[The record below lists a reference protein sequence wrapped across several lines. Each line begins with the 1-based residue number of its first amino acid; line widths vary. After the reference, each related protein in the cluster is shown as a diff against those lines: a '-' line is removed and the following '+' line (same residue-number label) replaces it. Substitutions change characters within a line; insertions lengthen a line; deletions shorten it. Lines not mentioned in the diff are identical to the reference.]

1 MRKLTPIS
9 PEPGVDTGP
18 SSPDA
23 SSRRTATPT
32 ELPGTTT
39 VTGASGD
46 ACFARAISA
55 AQRLGRGAPVR
66 SGDDAQRH
74 AGDRTTRLRHAPWT
88 GSGSGERPRE
98 ELD

>member
-1 MRKLTPIS
+1 MS
-9 PEPGVDTGP
+9 PEPAVDTGP

-46 ACFARAISA
+46 ACLRARDLR
-55 AQRLGRGAPVR
+55 AQRLGRGAAVG
-66 SGDDAQRH
+66 SGDDAERH
-74 AGDRTTRLRHAPWT
+74 GADRTARLRQ
-88 GSGSGERPRE
+88 RPRQSGAVRTAPHS
-98 ELD
+98 